1 MKQLLRATAVAI
13 GVGAGIVSFA
23 GVAHAWDESANAQSA
38 CAGGVASITVTF
50 TNGEPST
57 GDHAMVV
64 SATDDQSDE
73 NAIWGNGES
82 EVTVAGGETVTGT
95 INTHMESVNDGSVR
109 ISERWAT
116 GSADHDVVV
125 VSYESRDCTP
135 PAPAV
140 VPQTQ
145 PPAAPVSQPTVLG
158 TTATTPNAPAAAI
171 PTAAAPK
178 ATAPTAQVAAA
189 TLPNTGRPVAPLTV
203 AGFGVLGLGLVA
215 LGATNTRAAR
225 LRRFAVARA
234 RVCTGR

>member
-38 CAGGVASITVTF
+38 CVGGVASITVTF

-95 INTHMESVNDGSVR
+95 INTHMENVNDGSVR

-158 TTATTPNAPAAAI
+158 TTATTPSAPAAV
-171 PTAAAPK
+171 PTAATPK

-189 TLPNTGRPVAPLTV
+189 TLPNTGRPVVPLTV